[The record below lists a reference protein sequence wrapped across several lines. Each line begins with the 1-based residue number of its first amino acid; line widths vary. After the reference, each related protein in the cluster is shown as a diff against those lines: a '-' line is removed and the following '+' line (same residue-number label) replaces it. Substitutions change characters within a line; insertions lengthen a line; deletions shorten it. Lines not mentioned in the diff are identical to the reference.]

1 MSEMW
6 KSEASLI
13 NMLDILYE
21 DDVMLAVNKAA
32 GVVVH
37 PTYRNVANTLLDAV
51 RTYGSDWPKSL
62 NPTIVG
68 RLDRQ
73 TSGVVIV
80 AKSSAVHAALQRILA
95 DEKTEKI
102 YLAVV
107 RGEIAPASGTMT
119 RPLAVDPHDRRRM
132 IVAEGGAPAE
142 TRFRTLA
149 VANGAALVECRLI
162 TGRRHQIR
170 VHLSACGCPILG
182 DAIYGAPDPRLAQHA
197 LHAAV
202 AAFRHPADGRRIR
215 IAAPPPDPLVR
226 LITDLGL
233 AEGLDQM

>member
-1 MSEMW
+1 
-6 KSEASLI
+6 
-13 NMLDILYE
+13 MLDILYE
-21 DDVMLAVNKAA
+21 DDALLALNKPA

-37 PTYRNVANTLLDAV
+37 PTYKNAANTLLDAI
-51 RTYGSDWPKSL
+51 RAHASEWPPSQ
-62 NPTIVG
+62 NPAIVT
-68 RLDRQ
+68 RLDRL
-73 TSGVVIV
+73 TSGVVIA
-80 AKSSAVHAALQRILA
+80 AKSSATHAALQRILA
-95 DEKTEKI
+95 ERETEKLYI
-102 YLAVV
+102 AVV
-107 RGEIAPASGTMT
+107 RGELEPSSGTLT
-119 RPLAVDPHDRRRM
+119 QPLVVDSRDRRRV
-132 IVAEGGAPAE
+132 IIDENGAPAE

-202 AAFRHPADGRRIR
+202 AAFRHPADGRRMR

-226 LITDLGL
+226 LIADLGL
-233 AEGLDQM
+233 ADGLDQM